1 MLTAY
6 FNFTRQFDQQ
16 SKISKQAATHSSVS
30 YQKDLEK
37 LLVYQL
43 NDKSQV
49 LYFMEKQGG
58 VLGM

>member
-1 MLTAY
+1 MAV
-6 FNFTRQFDQQ
+6 TRQFDQQ

-49 LYFMEKQGG
+49 LEKQGG